1 LLNILSKIFFMFERP
16 HLQQLINTIQE
27 PRKFIQVILGPRQV
41 GKTTLVSQLVH
52 KYPYESVLISA
63 DAVGSSN
70 TFWLEQQWETARI
83 KLKQSGAKEFLLV
96 IDEIQKIDQW
106 SETVKSLWDADT
118 KNNIPLKVIV
128 LGSSRLLIQNGLTES
143 LAGRFETTFMS
154 HWSFSEMQE
163 AFGWNENQY
172 VWFGGYPGS
181 ATLISDEQRWK
192 HYVRESLVETSISK
206 DILMLTRVDKPALMK
221 RLFELSCHYSGQI
234 LSFNKMLGQLK
245 DAGNTT
251 TLSHYLSLLS
261 TAGLVAG
268 IEKYS
273 NNIIRKKSSSPKF
286 QVYNTALISAQSDY
300 SFDEAI
306 GNPAIWGRLVESAI
320 GAHLLNYSISRDFTL
335 SYWRDGDE
343 EVDFVIEQK
352 QLIGIEVKSGAS
364 QKTSG
369 MASFKKK
376 FNPDKILLVGNSG
389 LSWQEFLKIKPLDLF
404 EL

>member
-1 LLNILSKIFFMFERP
+1 MFERL
-16 HLQQLINTIQE
+16 HLQQVVKRIQE

-41 GKTTLVSQLVH
+41 GKTTLVNQLVQ
-52 KYPYESVLISA
+52 KYASESLVVSA
-63 DAVGSSN
+63 DAVGASN
-70 TFWLEQQWETARI
+70 SLWLEQQWETSRI

-96 IDEIQKIDQW
+96 VDEIQKINNW
-106 SETVKSLWDADT
+106 SETVKLLWDTDT
-118 KNNIPLKVIV
+118 KNNVSLKVVV
-128 LGSSRLLIQNGLTES
+128 LGSSRLLIQQGLTES

-154 HWSFSEMQE
+154 HWSYSEMHE
-163 AFGWNENQY
+163 AFDWNENQF
-172 VWFGGYPGS
+172 VWFGGYPGA

-192 HYVRESLVETSISK
+192 NYVKDSLIETSISK

-273 NNIIRKKSSSPKF
+273 NNVIRKKSSSPKF
-286 QVYNTALISAQSDY
+286 QVYNTALISAQSNY
-300 SFDEAI
+300 SFTEAM
-306 GNPAIWGRLVESAI
+306 GNPAIWGRLVESAV
-320 GAHLLNYSISRDFTL
+320 GAHLLNHAVSGDFAL
-335 SYWRDGDE
+335 SYWREGDE
-343 EVDFVIEQK
+343 EVDFVMEQQ
-352 QLIGIEVKSGAS
+352 QLIGIEVKSGS
-364 QKTSG
+364 VQKTSG

-376 FNPDKILLVGNSG
+376 FNPDKVLLVGNSG
-389 LSWQEFLKIKPLDLF
+389 LSWQDLLKMNPSALF
-404 EL
+404 G

>member
-1 LLNILSKIFFMFERP
+1 MLNILSKIFFMFERP
-16 HLQQLINTIQE
+16 HLQRLIKIIME

-41 GKTTLVSQLVH
+41 GKTTLVNQLIQ
-52 KYPYESVLISA
+52 KYTFESLVVSA
-63 DAVGSSN
+63 DAIGSSN
-70 TFWLEQQWETARI
+70 IFWLEQQWEVARI

-96 IDEIQKIDQW
+96 VDEIQKIDNW

-118 KNNIPLKVIV
+118 KNNTPLKVIV
-128 LGSSRLLIQNGLTES
+128 LGSSRLLIQKGLSES

-154 HWSFSEMQE
+154 HWSFSEMHD

-192 HYVRESLVETSISK
+192 HYVRESLIETSISK

-234 LSFNKMLGQLK
+234 LSFNKILGQLK

-286 QVYNTALISAQSDY
+286 QVYNTALISSQSDY
-300 SFDEAI
+300 SFDDAL

-320 GAHLLNYSISRDFTL
+320 GAHLLNHAITGDFTL
-335 SYWRDGDE
+335 SYWREGDE
-343 EVDFVIEQK
+343 EVDFVMEQK
-352 QLIGIEVKSGAS
+352 HLIGIEVKSGAA

-376 FNPDKILLVGNSG
+376 FNPDKVLLVGNTG
-389 LSWQEFLKIKPLDLF
+389 LSWQEFLKMKPKDLF
-404 EL
+404 D

>member
-1 LLNILSKIFFMFERP
+1 MFERT
-16 HLQQLINTIQE
+16 HLQQVVKRINE

-41 GKTTLVSQLVH
+41 GKTTLVNQLVQ
-52 KYPYESVLISA
+52 KYASESLVVSA
-63 DAVGSSN
+63 DAVGASN
-70 TFWLEQQWETARI
+70 SFWLEQQWETSRI

-96 IDEIQKIDQW
+96 VDEIQKISNW
-106 SETVKSLWDADT
+106 SETVKLLWDADT
-118 KNNIPLKVIV
+118 KNNVSLKVVV
-128 LGSSRLLIQNGLTES
+128 LGSSRLLIQQGLTES

-154 HWSFSEMQE
+154 HWSYSEMHE
-163 AFGWNENQY
+163 AFDWNENQY
-172 VWFGGYPGS
+172 VWFGGYPGA

-192 HYVRESLVETSISK
+192 NYVKDSLIETSISK

-251 TLSHYLSLLS
+251 TLAHYLSLLR

-273 NNIIRKKSSSPKF
+273 NNVIRKKSSSPKF
-286 QVYNTALISAQSDY
+286 QVYNTALISAQSNY
-300 SFDEAI
+300 SFTEAM
-306 GNPAIWGRLVESAI
+306 GNPAVWGRLVESAV
-320 GAHLLNYSISRDFTL
+320 GAHLLNHAVSGDFAL
-335 SYWRDGDE
+335 SYWREGDE

-352 QLIGIEVKSGAS
+352 LLIGIEVKSGS
-364 QKTSG
+364 IQRTSG

-376 FNPDKILLVGNSG
+376 FNPGKVLLVGNSG
-389 LSWQEFLKIKPLDLF
+389 FSWQDFLKMNPSALF
-404 EL
+404 G

>member
-1 LLNILSKIFFMFERP
+1 MFERP
-16 HLQQLINTIQE
+16 HLQQVVKRINET
-27 PRKFIQVILGPRQV
+27 RKFIQVILGPRQV
-41 GKTTLVSQLVH
+41 GKTTLVNQLVQ
-52 KYPYESVLISA
+52 KYASESLVVSA
-63 DAVGSSN
+63 DAVGASN
-70 TFWLEQQWETARI
+70 SFWLEQQWETSRI

-96 IDEIQKIDQW
+96 VDEIQKINNW
-106 SETVKSLWDADT
+106 SETVKLLWDADT
-118 KNNIPLKVIV
+118 KNNVSLKVVV
-128 LGSSRLLIQNGLTES
+128 LGSSRLLIQQGLTES

-154 HWSFSEMQE
+154 HWSYSEMHE
-163 AFGWNENQY
+163 AFDWNENQY
-172 VWFGGYPGS
+172 VWFGGYPGA

-192 HYVRESLVETSISK
+192 NYVKDSLIETSISK

-273 NNIIRKKSSSPKF
+273 NNVIRKKSSSPKF
-286 QVYNTALISAQSDY
+286 QVYNTALISAQSNY
-300 SFDEAI
+300 SFTEAM
-306 GNPAIWGRLVESAI
+306 GNPAIWGRLLESAV
-320 GAHLLNYSISRDFTL
+320 GAHLLNHAVSGDFAL

-352 QLIGIEVKSGAS
+352 QLIGIEVKSGS
-364 QKTSG
+364 VQKTSG

-376 FNPDKILLVGNSG
+376 FNPDKVLLVGNSG
-389 LSWQEFLKIKPLDLF
+389 LSWQDLLKMNPSALF
-404 EL
+404 G